1 MGDVGETER
10 SDDSATLGPHPAHST
25 PSSSP
30 PPQAALPH
38 SPAGSLHTMKGRSWH
53 EPKALATTW
62 PALQPFTLLS
72 PQSRH
77 RQQQRTEP
85 STGGAPVPHTAELG
99 NPPPRYPNTFGQQE
113 RGSTAAHRKVI
124 SKSRSACSQ
133 APGRLDPFL
142 ERGSSAT
149 NRNRQTLTSQVGD
162 RRKGRPRAPHHT
174 HPSERWRWVGA
185 GLWDK
190 PARAVLSLAGQHK
203 CKRFCGTTVE
213 ENKAKLCKAWVGSGR

>member
-1 MGDVGETER
+1 MAGTAAFHLTEPPEQAQTAPGCAR
-10 SDDSATLGPHPAHST
+10 SAPRSPREVEEPAGCSNG
-25 PSSSP
+25 
-30 PPQAALPH
+30 L
-38 SPAGSLHTMKGRSWH
+38 SPAQGG
-53 EPKALATTW
+53 
-62 PALQPFTLLS
+62 LLS
-72 PQSRH
+72 HTLQSWGTR
-77 RQQQRTEP
+77 
-85 STGGAPVPHTAELG
+85 PHDTQTPLG
-99 NPPPRYPNTFGQQE
+99 SRNG
-113 RGSTAAHRKVI
+113 GSTAAHRKVI

-149 NRNRQTLTSQVGD
+149 SRNRQTLTSQVGD
-162 RRKGRPRAPHHT
+162 HRKGRPRAPHHT